1 MQFVAKNLQRLK
13 GRLRAARSHW
23 IEPSPPRPAAPP
35 DHLEI
40 ERSEPLNF
48 QKLSLE
54 KLGDDVNYALQVGK
68 GHLELLAYYGQR
80 LDGLRV
86 LELGP
91 GTNLAPQLVMVS
103 LGAHVSVADRF
114 LVPWDDDYHP
124 TFYRAFRAAWNAP
137 LPAVDQ
143 VLNDG
148 AHSPQV
154 IASFA
159 SPAENL
165 VGASPAAFDLV
176 ISNAVLEH
184 VYSLP
189 AVCREMARVTAPG
202 GLNMHQIDF
211 RDHYDSVRQL
221 DFLIM
226 PDDEYSLSF
235 ERSNGERGNRL
246 RPSEARL
253 LFEQNGFDLVD
264 FEINLR
270 CQPAYFEEFVPRLRA
285 SKSRYRDWPR
295 DDLLILGG
303 RVVYRKPRA

>member
-114 LVPWDDDYHP
+114 PVPWDNDYHP
-124 TFYRAFRAAWNAP
+124 AFYRAFREGWHAP
-137 LPAVDQ
+137 LPAVER
-143 VLNDG
+143 VLNAG
-148 AHSPQV
+148 AHSPDV
-154 IASFA
+154 VASFA
-159 SPAENL
+159 NPAEDL
-165 VGASPAAFDLV
+165 AGLPPAAFDLV

-189 AVCREMARVTAPG
+189 EVCRELARVTAPG
-202 GLNMHQIDF
+202 GLNLHQIDF
-211 RDHYDSVRQL
+211 RDHFDSIRQI
-221 DFLIM
+221 DFLII
-226 PDDEYSLSF
+226 PDDEYALAF
-235 ERSNGERGNRL
+235 ERSNGDRGNRL
-246 RPSEARL
+246 RASEARL
-253 LFEQNGFDLVD
+253 LFEQNGFEFVD
-264 FEINLR
+264 FEVNER
-270 CQPAYFEEFVPRLRA
+270 CEPAYFEEFVPRLRA

-295 DDLLILGG
+295 DDLLILSG
-303 RVVYRKPRA
+303 RLVFRKS

>member
-1 MQFVAKNLQRLK
+1 MRFFGKNLQRLK
-13 GRLRAARSHW
+13 RLLRAAPSHW
-23 IEPSPPRPAAPP
+23 IEPNPPRPVAPP

-54 KLGDDVNYALQVGK
+54 KLGDDVSYALQLAK
-68 GHLELLAYYGQR
+68 GHLELLAYYGQG

-103 LGAHVSVADRF
+103 LGARVSVADRF
-114 LVPWDDDYHP
+114 LVPWDNDYHP
-124 TFYRAFRAAWNAP
+124 AFYRAFRAGWNAP
-137 LPAVDQ
+137 LPAVDRI
-143 VLNDG
+143 LNEG

-154 IASFA
+154 ISSFA
-159 SPAENL
+159 CPAENL
-165 VGASPAAFDLV
+165 ADVLPGTFDLV

-184 VYSLP
+184 VHSLP

-202 GLNMHQIDF
+202 GMNMHQIDF
-211 RDHYDSVRQL
+211 RDHYDGVRQL

-226 PDDEYSLSF
+226 SDDEYSLEF

-246 RPSEARL
+246 RPSEARV
-253 LFEQNGFDLVD
+253 LFEQNGFELVD
-264 FEINLR
+264 FEVNLR
-270 CQPAYFEEFVPRLRA
+270 CQPGYFEEFVPRLRA
-285 SKSRYRDWPR
+285 SKSRYRHWPR
-295 DDLLILGG
+295 DDLLILSG
-303 RVVYRKPRA
+303 RLVFRKT

>member
-1 MQFVAKNLQRLK
+1 
-13 GRLRAARSHW
+13 
-23 IEPSPPRPAAPP
+23 
-35 DHLEI
+35 
-40 ERSEPLNF
+40 
-48 QKLSLE
+48 
-54 KLGDDVNYALQVGK
+54 
-68 GHLELLAYYGQR
+68 
-80 LDGLRV
+80 

-91 GTNLAPQLVMVS
+91 GTNLAPQLVMAS
-103 LGAHVSVADRF
+103 LGARVSVADRF
-114 LVPWDDDYHP
+114 LVPWDNDYHP

-148 AHSPQV
+148 AHSPV
-154 IASFA
+154 ISSFA
-159 SPAENL
+159 NPAENL
-165 VGASPAAFDLV
+165 AHVLPGTFDLV

-189 AVCREMARVTAPG
+189 DVCREMARVTAPG
-202 GLNMHQIDF
+202 GMNMHQIDF

-226 PDDEYSLSF
+226 PDDEYSLAF

-264 FEINLR
+264 FEVNDR
-270 CQPAYFEEFVPRLRA
+270 CKPRYFEEFVPRLRA
-285 SKSRYRDWPR
+285 SESRYRDWPR
-295 DDLLILGG
+295 DDLLILSG
-303 RVVYRKPRA
+303 RLVLRKT